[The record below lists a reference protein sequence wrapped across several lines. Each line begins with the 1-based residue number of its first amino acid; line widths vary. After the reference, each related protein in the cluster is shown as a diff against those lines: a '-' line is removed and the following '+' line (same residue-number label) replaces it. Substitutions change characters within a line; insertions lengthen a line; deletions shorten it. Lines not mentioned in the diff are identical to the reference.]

1 MVTLGISGERGR
13 LRVDAFDGRRYLWGT
28 PGLAIVASLADDW
41 GRYRTP
47 AGRAAYFS
55 LSFAIPFLVE
65 IHDAATSGAGAP
77 DIHANSKKRRLA
89 VVADQPERPA
99 PADTS
104 AD

>member
-13 LRVDAFDGRRYLWGT
+13 LRVDAYDGHRYRYGT

-47 AGRAAYFS
+47 GGRAAYFT
-55 LSFAIPFLVE
+55 LRFGIPFFTE
-65 IHDAATSGAGAP
+65 IRDAADRAP
-77 DIHANSKKRRLA
+77 DLPVRIPLRVLS
-89 VVADQPERPA
+89 
-99 PADTS
+99 ADTS